1 MKLEILKLQKLQK
14 LKNTL
19 GSKGWIED
27 KEIIEPYL
35 LEERGLFRGESSLL
49 LKPQNTEEVS
59 KILKLCN
66 EHNIKVVPQG
76 GRTGLCGGT
85 IPSENGQEIIL
96 SLERMNRIKNLNEAN
111 FTITVEA
118 GCILNTIQNIAD
130 EKHFLFPLSLASEGS
145 CTIGGNLSTNA
156 GGINVLRYGMA
167 RDLVLGIEVVLANG
181 EIWNNLTSLRKDN
194 RGYDLKQLFIGS
206 EGTLG
211 IITSA
216 VLKLFPA
223 PRNIETALFAIPNTD
238 AAIELLGLARNAS
251 ADLLNAYELV
261 SRIGMEMVIKH
272 IPGAKEPIKD
282 KHKWYVLIEFSSSS
296 KNNLRQ
302 QMEDLFELAL
312 NKNIVLDGVI
322 AESTQQRKELWV
334 LRDGINEAQKPE
346 GGSIKHDISVPINNV
361 SKFIDSASKCIE
373 NFIPNSRVVAFGH
386 IGDGNIH
393 FNISQ
398 PLKQDKNEFLN
409 KWNDVNKLVFDIVE
423 SLNGSFSAEHGIG
436 KLKRKELQTYNPKI
450 EIDLMKSIKS
460 TFDPNNILNPGK
472 VL

>member
-1 MKLEILKLQKLQK
+1 M
-14 LKNTL
+14 
-19 GSKGWIED
+19 
-27 KEIIEPYL
+27 
-35 LEERGLFRGESSLL
+35 
-49 LKPQNTEEVS
+49 
-59 KILKLCN
+59 
-66 EHNIKVVPQG
+66 PQG

-85 IPSENGQEIIL
+85 IPSENGKEIML
-96 SLERMNRIKNLNEAN
+96 SLERMNNIKELNEEN

-118 GCILNTIQNIAD
+118 GCILNNIQNIAD
-130 EKHFLFPLSLASEGS
+130 EKNFLFPLSLASEGS
-145 CTIGGNLSTNA
+145 CTIGGNISTNA

-181 EIWNNLTSLRKDN
+181 EIWNNLISLRKDN

-223 PRNIETALFAIPNTD
+223 PRNIETALFAIPNPD
-238 AAIELLGLARNAS
+238 AAIELLGLARSAS

-261 SRIGMEMVIKH
+261 SRVGMEMVIKN
-272 IPGAKEPIKD
+272 IPGAKEPLKE
-282 KHKWYVLIEFSSSS
+282 KYKWYILIEFSSSS

-302 QMEDLFELAL
+302 QIEDLFELAL

-322 AESTQQRKELWV
+322 AESTQQRKELWT
-334 LRDGINEAQKPE
+334 LRDGLNEAQKPE

-361 SKFIDSASKCIE
+361 SKFIYSASKCVE
-373 NFIPNSRVVAFGH
+373 EFIPNSRVVAFGH

-398 PLKQDKNEFLN
+398 PLKQDKKEFLN
-409 KWNDVNKLVFDIVE
+409 KWTDVNKLVFDIVKN
-423 SLNGSFSAEHGIG
+423 LDGSFSAEHGIG
-436 KLKRKELQTYNPKI
+436 KLKREELQNYNPTI
-450 EIDLMKSIKS
+450 EINLMKSIKS
-460 TFDPNNILNPGK
+460 SFDPNNILNPGK

>member
-1 MKLEILKLQKLQK
+1 MKPEILNLQK
-14 LKNTL
+14 LKKTL
-19 GSKGWIED
+19 GPKGWIED

-35 LEERGLFRGESSLL
+35 VEERGLFIGKSSLL

-85 IPSENGQEIIL
+85 IPSENGKEIML
-96 SLERMNRIKNLNEAN
+96 SLERMNNIKELNEEN

-118 GCILNTIQNIAD
+118 GCILNNIQNIAD
-130 EKHFLFPLSLASEGS
+130 EKNFLFPLSLASEGS
-145 CTIGGNLSTNA
+145 CTIGGNISTNA

-181 EIWNNLTSLRKDN
+181 EIWNNLISLRKDN

-251 ADLLNAYELV
+251 ADLLTAYELV
-261 SRIGMEMVIKH
+261 SRVGMEMVIKH
-272 IPGAKEPIKD
+272 IPGAKEPIKE
-282 KHKWYVLIEFSSSS
+282 KYKWYILIEFSSSS

-302 QMEDLFELAL
+302 QIEDLFELAL

-322 AESTQQRKELWV
+322 AESTQQRKELWT
-334 LRDGINEAQKPE
+334 LRDGLNEAQKPE

-361 SKFIDSASKCIE
+361 SKFIYSASKCVE
-373 NFIPNSRVVAFGH
+373 EFIPNSRVVAFGH

-398 PLKQDKNEFLN
+398 PLKQDKKEFLN
-409 KWNDVNKLVFDIVE
+409 KWTDVNKLVFDIVKN
-423 SLNGSFSAEHGIG
+423 LDGSFSAEHGIG
-436 KLKRKELQTYNPKI
+436 KLKREELQNYNPTI
-450 EIDLMKSIKS
+450 EINLMKSIKS
-460 TFDPNNILNPGK
+460 SFDPNNILNPGK

>member
-1 MKLEILKLQKLQK
+1 MKPEILNLQK
-14 LKNTL
+14 LKKTL
-19 GSKGWIED
+19 GPKGWIED

-35 LEERGLFRGESSLL
+35 VEERGLFKGKSSLL

-85 IPSENGQEIIL
+85 IPSENGKEIML
-96 SLERMNRIKNLNEAN
+96 SLERMNNIKELNEEN

-118 GCILNTIQNIAD
+118 GCILNNIQNIAD
-130 EKHFLFPLSLASEGS
+130 EKKFLFPLSLASEGS
-145 CTIGGNLSTNA
+145 CTIGGNISTNA

-181 EIWNNLTSLRKDN
+181 EIWNNLISLRKDN

-251 ADLLNAYELV
+251 ADLLTAYELV
-261 SRIGMEMVIKH
+261 SRVGMEMVIKH
-272 IPGAKEPIKD
+272 IPGAKEPIKE
-282 KHKWYVLIEFSSSS
+282 KYKWYILIEFSSSS

-302 QMEDLFELAL
+302 QIEDLFELAL

-322 AESTQQRKELWV
+322 AESTQQRKELWT
-334 LRDGINEAQKPE
+334 LRDGLNEAQKPE

-361 SKFIDSASKCIE
+361 SKFIYSASKCVE
-373 NFIPNSRVVAFGH
+373 EFIPNSRVVAFGH

-398 PLKQDKNEFLN
+398 PLKQDKKEFLN
-409 KWNDVNKLVFDIVE
+409 KWTDVNKLVFDIVKN
-423 SLNGSFSAEHGIG
+423 LDGSFSAEHGIG
-436 KLKRKELQTYNPKI
+436 KLKREELQNYNPTI
-450 EIDLMKSIKS
+450 EINLMKSIKS
-460 TFDPNNILNPGK
+460 SFDPNNILNPGK

>member
-1 MKLEILKLQKLQK
+1 MRSEILKLQKL
-14 LKNTL
+14 KNAL
-19 GSKGWIED
+19 GPKGWIED

-49 LKPQNTEEVS
+49 LKPKNTEEVS

-66 EHNIKVVPQG
+66 EYNIKVVPQG

-85 IPSENGQEIIL
+85 IPSENGQEIML
-96 SLERMNRIKNLNEAN
+96 SLERMNKIKDLNEAN
-111 FTITVEA
+111 FTITVDA
-118 GCILNTIQNIAD
+118 GCILNNIQNIAD
-130 EKHFLFPLSLASEGS
+130 EKNFLFPLSLASEGS

-181 EIWNNLTSLRKDN
+181 EIWSNLTSLRKDN

-282 KHKWYVLIEFSSSS
+282 KYEWYVLIEFSSSS

-312 NKNIVLDGVI
+312 NKKIVLDGVI
-322 AESTQQRKELWV
+322 AESTQQRKDLWV
-334 LRDGINEAQKPE
+334 LRDGLNEAQKPE

-361 SKFIDSASKCIE
+361 SKFIDSASKCVKK
-373 NFIPNSRVVAFGH
+373 FIPSSRVVAFGH

>member
-1 MKLEILKLQKLQK
+1 MKSEILKLQK

-19 GSKGWIED
+19 GPKGWIED
-27 KEIIEPYL
+27 KKIIEPYL

-66 EHNIKVVPQG
+66 EYNIKVVPQG

-85 IPSENGQEIIL
+85 IPSENGQEIML
-96 SLERMNRIKNLNEAN
+96 SLERMNKIKDLNEAN

-118 GCILNTIQNIAD
+118 GCILNNIQNIAD
-130 EKHFLFPLSLASEGS
+130 EKNFLFPLSLASEGS

-181 EIWNNLTSLRKDN
+181 EIWSNLTSLRKDN

-282 KHKWYVLIEFSSSS
+282 KYEWYVLIEFSSSS

-312 NKNIVLDGVI
+312 NKKIVLDGVI

-334 LRDGINEAQKPE
+334 LRDGLNEAQKPE

-361 SKFIDSASKCIE
+361 SKFIDSASKCVKQ
-373 NFIPNSRVVAFGH
+373 FIPSSRVVAFGH

-450 EIDLMKSIKS
+450 EIDLMKAIKS

-472 VL
+472 IL

>member
-1 MKLEILKLQKLQK
+1 MRSEILKLQK

-19 GSKGWIED
+19 GPKGWIED

-66 EHNIKVVPQG
+66 KYNIKIVPQG

-85 IPSENGQEIIL
+85 IPSENGQEIML
-96 SLERMNRIKNLNEAN
+96 SLERMNKIKDLNEAN

-118 GCILNTIQNIAD
+118 GCILNNIQNIAD
-130 EKHFLFPLSLASEGS
+130 EKNFLFPLSLASEGS

-181 EIWNNLTSLRKDN
+181 EIWSNLTSLRKDN

-282 KHKWYVLIEFSSSS
+282 KYEWYVLIEFSSSS

-312 NKNIVLDGVI
+312 NKKIVLDGVI

-334 LRDGINEAQKPE
+334 LRDGLNEAQKPE

-361 SKFIDSASKCIE
+361 SKFIDSASKCVKK
-373 NFIPNSRVVAFGH
+373 FIPSSRVVAFGH

>member
-1 MKLEILKLQKLQK
+1 MRSEILKLQK

-19 GSKGWIED
+19 GPKGWIED

-66 EHNIKVVPQG
+66 KYNIKIVPQG

-85 IPSENGQEIIL
+85 IPSENGQEIML
-96 SLERMNRIKNLNEAN
+96 SLERMNKIKDLNEAN
-111 FTITVEA
+111 FTITVDA
-118 GCILNTIQNIAD
+118 GCILNNIQNIAD
-130 EKHFLFPLSLASEGS
+130 EKNFLFPLSLASEGS

-181 EIWNNLTSLRKDN
+181 EIWSNLTSLRKDN

-282 KHKWYVLIEFSSSS
+282 KYEWYVLIEFSSSS

-312 NKNIVLDGVI
+312 NKKIVLDGVI
-322 AESTQQRKELWV
+322 AESTQQRKDLWV
-334 LRDGINEAQKPE
+334 LRDGLNEAQKPE

-361 SKFIDSASKCIE
+361 SKFIDSASKCVKK
-373 NFIPNSRVVAFGH
+373 FIPSSRVVAFGH

>member
-1 MKLEILKLQKLQK
+1 M
-14 LKNTL
+14 
-19 GSKGWIED
+19 D
-27 KEIIEPYL
+27 KS
-35 LEERGLFRGESSLL
+35 RGESSLL

-66 EHNIKVVPQG
+66 EYNIKVVPQG

-85 IPSENGQEIIL
+85 IPSENGQEIML
-96 SLERMNRIKNLNEAN
+96 SLERMNKIKDLNEG
-111 FTITVEA
+111 TKLDLET

-130 EKHFLFPLSLASEGS
+130 EKNFLFPLSLASEGS

-181 EIWNNLTSLRKDN
+181 EIWSNLTSLRKDN

-282 KHKWYVLIEFSSSS
+282 KYEWYVLIEFSSSS

-312 NKNIVLDGVI
+312 NKKIVLDGPTLIVVPTTMLSI
-322 AESTQQRKELWV
+322 WL
-334 LRDGINEAQKPE
+334 NEAQKPE

-361 SKFIDSASKCIE
+361 SKFIDSASKCVKK
-373 NFIPNSRVVAFGH
+373 FIPSSRVVAFGH

>member
-1 MKLEILKLQKLQK
+1 MKSEILKLQK

-19 GSKGWIED
+19 GPKGWIED

-49 LKPQNTEEVS
+49 LKPKNTEEVS

-66 EHNIKVVPQG
+66 KYNIKIVPQG

-85 IPSENGQEIIL
+85 IPSENGQEIML
-96 SLERMNRIKNLNEAN
+96 SLERMNKIKDLNEAN
-111 FTITVEA
+111 FTITVDA
-118 GCILNTIQNIAD
+118 GCILNNIQNIAD
-130 EKHFLFPLSLASEGS
+130 EKNFLFPLSLASEGS

-181 EIWNNLTSLRKDN
+181 EIWSNLTSLRKDN

-282 KHKWYVLIEFSSSS
+282 KYEWYVLIEFSSSS

-312 NKNIVLDGVI
+312 NKKIVLDGVI

-334 LRDGINEAQKPE
+334 LRDGLNEAQKPE

-361 SKFIDSASKCIE
+361 SKFIDSASKCVKK
-373 NFIPNSRVVAFGH
+373 FIPSSRVVAFGH

>member
-1 MKLEILKLQKLQK
+1 MKPEILNLQK
-14 LKNTL
+14 LKKTL
-19 GSKGWIED
+19 GPKGWIED

-35 LEERGLFRGESSLL
+35 VEERGLFIGKSSLL

-66 EHNIKVVPQG
+66 KHNIKVVPQG

-85 IPSENGQEIIL
+85 IPSENGKEIML
-96 SLERMNRIKNLNEAN
+96 SLERMNNIKELNEEN

-118 GCILNTIQNIAD
+118 GCILNNIQNIAD
-130 EKHFLFPLSLASEGS
+130 EKNFLFPLSLASEGS
-145 CTIGGNLSTNA
+145 CTIGGNISTNA

-181 EIWNNLTSLRKDN
+181 EIWNNLISLRKDN

-223 PRNIETALFAIPNTD
+223 PRNIETALFAIPNPD
-238 AAIELLGLARNAS
+238 AAIELLGLARSAS

-261 SRIGMEMVIKH
+261 SRVGMEMVIKN
-272 IPGAKEPIKD
+272 IPGAKEPLKE
-282 KHKWYVLIEFSSSS
+282 KYKWYILIEFSSSS

-302 QMEDLFELAL
+302 QIEDLFELAL

-322 AESTQQRKELWV
+322 AESTQQRKELWT
-334 LRDGINEAQKPE
+334 LRDGLNEAQKPE

-361 SKFIDSASKCIE
+361 SKFIYSASKCVE
-373 NFIPNSRVVAFGH
+373 EFIPNSRVVAFGH

-398 PLKQDKNEFLN
+398 PLEQDKKEFLN
-409 KWNDVNKLVFDIVE
+409 KWTDVNKLVFDIVKN
-423 SLNGSFSAEHGIG
+423 LDGSFSAEHGIG
-436 KLKRKELQTYNPKI
+436 KLKREELQNYNPTI
-450 EIDLMKSIKS
+450 EINLMKSIKS
-460 TFDPNNILNPGK
+460 SFDPNNILNPGK

>member
-1 MKLEILKLQKLQK
+1 MNYMKSQILNLQI

-19 GSKGWIED
+19 GPKGWIED
-27 KEIIEPYL
+27 KEVIEPYL
-35 LEERGLFRGESSLL
+35 IEERGLFRGESFLL
-49 LKPQNTEEVS
+49 LKPQNIEEVS

-85 IPSENGQEIIL
+85 IPSENGQEIML
-96 SLERMNRIKNLNEAN
+96 SLERMNNIKELNEEN

-118 GCILNTIQNIAD
+118 GCILNNIQNIAD
-130 EKHFLFPLSLASEGS
+130 EKNFLFPLSLASEGS

-223 PRNIETALFAIPNTD
+223 PRNIETALFAIPSTD
-238 AAIELLGLARNAS
+238 AAIELLGLARSAS

-261 SRIGMEMVIKH
+261 SRTGMEMVMKH
-272 IPGAKEPIKD
+272 IPGAKEPIKN
-282 KHKWYVLIEFSSSS
+282 KYTWYVLIEFSSSS

-322 AESTQQRKELWV
+322 AESTQQRKELWS
-334 LRDGINEAQKPE
+334 LRDGLNEAQKPE

-361 SKFIDSASKCIE
+361 SKFIDRASKCVE
-373 NFIPNSRVVAFGH
+373 EFIPDSRVVAFGH

-398 PLKQDKNEFLN
+398 PLKKDKEEFLK
-409 KWNDVNKLVFDIVE
+409 KWTDVNKLVFDIVE
-423 SLNGSFSAEHGIG
+423 NLDGSFSAEHGIG
-436 KLKRKELQTYNPKI
+436 KLKREELQNYNPKI

-460 TFDPNNILNPGK
+460 TFDPKNILNPGK

>member
-1 MKLEILKLQKLQK
+1 MKLEILNLQK
-14 LKNTL
+14 LKKTL
-19 GSKGWIED
+19 GPKGWIED

-35 LEERGLFRGESSLL
+35 VEERGLFIGKSSLL
-49 LKPQNTEEVS
+49 LRPQNTEEVS

-85 IPSENGQEIIL
+85 IPSENGKEIML
-96 SLERMNRIKNLNEAN
+96 SLERMNNIKELNEEN

-118 GCILNTIQNIAD
+118 GCILNNIQNIAD
-130 EKHFLFPLSLASEGS
+130 EKNFLFPLSLASEGS
-145 CTIGGNLSTNA
+145 CTIGGNISTNA

-181 EIWNNLTSLRKDN
+181 EIWNNLISLRKDN

-223 PRNIETALFAIPNTD
+223 PRNIETALFAIPNPD
-238 AAIELLGLARNAS
+238 AAIELLGLARSAS

-261 SRIGMEMVIKH
+261 SRVGMEMVIKN
-272 IPGAKEPIKD
+272 IPGAKEPLKE
-282 KHKWYVLIEFSSSS
+282 KYKWYILIEFSSSS

-322 AESTQQRKELWV
+322 AESTQQRKELWT
-334 LRDGINEAQKPE
+334 LRDGLNEAQKPE

-361 SKFIDSASKCIE
+361 SKFIYSASKCVE
-373 NFIPNSRVVAFGH
+373 EFIPNSRVVAFGH

-398 PLKQDKNEFLN
+398 PLKQDKKEFLN
-409 KWNDVNKLVFDIVE
+409 KWTDVNKLVFDIVKN
-423 SLNGSFSAEHGIG
+423 LDGSFSAEHGIG
-436 KLKRKELQTYNPKI
+436 KLKREELQNYNPTI
-450 EIDLMKSIKS
+450 EINLMKSIKS
-460 TFDPNNILNPGK
+460 SFDPNNILNPGK

>member
-1 MKLEILKLQKLQK
+1 MKSEILKLQK

-19 GSKGWIED
+19 GPKGWIED

-49 LKPQNTEEVS
+49 LKPKNTEEVS

-66 EHNIKVVPQG
+66 EYNIKVVPQG

-96 SLERMNRIKNLNEAN
+96 SLERMNKIKDLNEAN

-118 GCILNTIQNIAD
+118 GCILNNIQNIAD
-130 EKHFLFPLSLASEGS
+130 EKNFLFPLSLASEGS

-181 EIWNNLTSLRKDN
+181 EIWSNLTSLRKDN

-251 ADLLNAYELV
+251 ADLLNAYELI

-282 KHKWYVLIEFSSSS
+282 KYEWYVLIEFSSSS

-312 NKNIVLDGVI
+312 NKKIVLDGVI
-322 AESTQQRKELWV
+322 AESTQQRKDLWV
-334 LRDGINEAQKPE
+334 LRDGLNEAQKPE

-361 SKFIDSASKCIE
+361 SKFIDSASKCVKK
-373 NFIPNSRVVAFGH
+373 FIPSSRVVAFGH